1 MKKII
6 LSVAAVMAFGFANAQ
21 DLKSKKGE
29 NYLPEAGDWAI
40 SFNADGIFNYVG
52 NAFNGNLGNTAPTVN
67 FVDDENVA
75 FVGKKFIDAKSAYR
89 VVANLGFNS
98 GSETT
103 IIEDAAGDFV
113 SSEEKV
119 SGFAL
124 AAGLGKEWRRGNT
137 RLQGFYGADALLTL
151 KSTTV
156 EVTETDLLDGSFIG
170 SAEAKTGLG
179 LGIGVQGF
187 IGAEYFIFPKMSIG
201 AQYTYRVG
209 VDMDGEDEATVTLPG
224 APSVT
229 VKGGKSS
236 DFGFGSVG
244 IASMNLTLHF

>member
-1 MKKII
+1 MNMKKII
-6 LSVAAVMAFGFANAQ
+6 LSVVAVMAFGFANAQ

-40 SFNADGIFNYVG
+40 TFSADGIFEYVG
-52 NAFNGNLGNTAPTVN
+52 NSFNGNTDNSAPNVD
-67 FVDDENVA
+67 FVRANS

-98 GSETT
+98 STDTDPISGGGTSETKT
-103 IIEDAAGDFV
+103 
-113 SSEEKV
+113 
-119 SGFAL
+119 SGFDL
-124 AAGLGKEWRRGNT
+124 AAGLGKEWRKGNT

-151 KSTTV
+151 SSLTT
-156 EVTETDLLDGSFIG
+156 EVTDSGTPGGAGDGSVETK
-170 SAEAKTGLG
+170 SG
-179 LGIGVQGF
+179 LGIGLGVQGF

-209 VDMDGEDEATVTLPG
+209 FESQGKSETTVSAPG
-224 APSVT
+224 SPSVT
-229 VKGGKSS
+229 TEGGKSNS
-236 DFGFGSVG
+236 FGIGSVG

>member
-6 LSVAAVMAFGFANAQ
+6 LSVVAIMAFGFANAQ

-40 SFNADGIFNYVG
+40 SFNADGIFEYVG
-52 NAFNGNLGNTAPTVN
+52 NSFNGNLGNSAPDVD
-67 FVDDENVA
+67 FVRANT
-75 FVGKKFIDAKSAYR
+75 FVGKKFIDAKTAYR

-98 GSETT
+98 TT
-103 IIEDAAGDFV
+103 TTTVDQGV
-113 SSEEKV
+113 STESKA
-119 SGFAL
+119 SGLEL
-124 AAGLGKEWRRGNT
+124 AAGLGKEWRKGNT

-151 KSTTV
+151 KSLSTEDTDSDATTGAALGSV
-156 EVTETDLLDGSFIG
+156 ENKS
-170 SAEAKTGLG
+170 GLG
-179 LGIGVQGF
+179 LGVGVQGF

-209 VDMDGEDEATVTLPG
+209 VDIQGNSEQTISTPG

-229 VKGGKSS
+229 TEGGKSS
-236 DFGFGSVG
+236 SFGLGSVG

>member
-6 LSVAAVMAFGFANAQ
+6 LSAIAVCAFGFANAQ

-29 NYLPEAGDWAI
+29 NYLPEAGEWAI
-40 SFNADGIFNYVG
+40 SFNANGIFEYAG
-52 NAFNGNLGNTAPTVN
+52 NAFSGSTTKNAAPS
-67 FVDDENVA
+67 VDFARANS
-75 FVGKKFIDAKSAYR
+75 FVGKKFIDAKTAYR

-98 GSETT
+98 GSTTT
-103 IIEDAAGDFV
+103 IAGGV
-113 SSEEKV
+113 STETKT
-119 SGFAL
+119 SGLDL

-151 KSTTV
+151 KSLTV
-156 EVTETDLLDGSFIG
+156 KDTDSDAVTG
-170 SAEAKTGLG
+170 SALGSEENKSG
-179 LGIGVQGF
+179 LGIGVGVQGF

-209 VDMDGEDEATVTLPG
+209 IDIDGQDENIKSVPG

-229 VKGGKSS
+229 TKGTKGS
-236 DFGFGSVG
+236 DFGIGSVG
-244 IASMNLTLHF
+244 ITSMNLTLHF